1 MKVRIGRK
9 TIVIDPK
16 RLLTVLT
23 ILVIIVPVIAVTAN
37 NYTIKTRDQAASATA
52 HASTNSRN
60 PEAKTPAPAQDTAID
75 TNSEDNN
82 DHEDN
87 KPVPPSPP
95 VEADKDYRSFFKKDL
110 FLGDSITEGLA
121 FYEFVGE
128 SNVIAELGL
137 TLVKMEQQ
145 LDRAEQMKPENIFL
159 LFGTNDI
166 SATITD
172 QQFLDNYIELIRAIK
187 TRLPDTDIYIQSIL
201 PVSPE
206 IEAERPYLNH
216 QRLNELNADLAR
228 IAKKEGVQYLDIT
241 RVLQDSDQNLYEPD
255 GIHFRRDFYPLWLNY
270 LIESNVK

>member
-1 MKVRIGRK
+1 MKVRIGKK
-9 TIVIDPK
+9 TIVINLTK
-16 RLLTVLT
+16 LFTVLT
-23 ILVIIVPVIAVTAN
+23 ILVIFVPVIAVTAN
-37 NYTIKTRDQAASATA
+37 NYTINNKAQAVSATA
-52 HASTNSRN
+52 HASTTGSRT
-60 PEAKTPAPAQDTAID
+60 PEAKAPAPAEDTVI
-75 TNSEDNN
+75 DNN
-82 DHEDN
+82 SEDN

-95 VEADKDYRSFFKKDL
+95 VEADKDYRSLFEKDL

-145 LDRAEQMKPENIFL
+145 LDRVEQMKPENIFL

-166 SATITD
+166 GATVTD
-172 QQFLDNYIELIRAIK
+172 QQFLDNYIELIRTIK
-187 TRLPDTDIYIQSIL
+187 NRLPDTDIYIQSIL

-216 QRLNELNADLAR
+216 QRLNELNAELAR
-228 IAKKEGVQYLDIT
+228 IAKKEGVKYLDIT
-241 RVLQDSDQNLYEPD
+241 AVLQDSDQNLYEPD